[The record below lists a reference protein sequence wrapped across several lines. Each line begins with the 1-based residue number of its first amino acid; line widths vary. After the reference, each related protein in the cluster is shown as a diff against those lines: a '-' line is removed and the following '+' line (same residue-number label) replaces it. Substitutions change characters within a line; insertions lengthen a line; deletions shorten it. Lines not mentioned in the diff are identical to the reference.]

1 MMARQFVPQKL
12 RNKLTQWF
20 MVVAIPPVLLV
31 SLLGYVNVKS
41 SLQEAIRSELEATA
55 SSNKALIE
63 NWFYYRDKDV
73 ESLAHSYE
81 VAQLL
86 QDLSLDFKASQKPL
100 KDYTQ
105 SFSWHQATFEHATN
119 IHQFLANYDYIY
131 DIFLIDR
138 HANILYSLAHES
150 DLGTNLRTG
159 PYANTRFA
167 QAVDYTLQSG
177 ETRYSDL
184 ERYAPSNDLIS
195 SFFTAAIVGE
205 QGNRAG
211 VFAVQVRIDRV
222 LDALAKGDK
231 QHYLVGTDGLLRSV
245 VPNLSKQ
252 RKKTGKNK
260 SRNSSVE
267 YTSMQDMVLNKKIQL
282 QAMDENT
289 AAHKEDA
296 VGASVYRGPFGYD
309 VVGIQNS
316 IQVLNVRWVL
326 VSEVDEKLAFSAVYW
341 LRNSL
346 LVILLLSIAGIAI
359 FTFSITR
366 KITTPIRSLSEAAKL
381 AARGNLDQS
390 FQVDSDDEISDLANA
405 LQIMLD
411 TRRNYEA
418 KLKSHN
424 KTLEQTMFELEEQ
437 RAALAHHA
445 IVAITDLEGT
455 VTYANQ
461 KLADI
466 SGYALEDIVGKSHW
480 FLTSGNHSR
489 KFFDELYQCI
499 ESGHVWQGVMRNRH
513 KDGSVYW
520 ISGTVV
526 PVKNIDGSI
535 KHYISIFTD
544 ITEQKNTQLALE
556 RESERAEAANKAKSD
571 FLACMSHEIRTPMN
585 GVLGM
590 LGLLRR
596 TKLTPEQARK
606 AEIADTSAKSLLTII
621 NDILDFSKIDA
632 GKLTLENI
640 DFELTPL
647 FSEIA
652 DAYAFKAEEKGLELI
667 LDTHKIDCPR
677 VIGDPTRV
685 RQIVTNLLGNA
696 LKFTEKG
703 EVIIRVLSQPVA
715 AGQPEEDR
723 VAIVIEVED
732 SGIGIPDDKKADL
745 FAAFTQADTST
756 TRQYGGTG
764 LGLSIVRQLCDLM
777 DGHVA
782 VTSKLGSG
790 SCFRCE
796 IILAKGCMQTPLM
809 PVVDLSGKRVLIVDD
824 NAVNLSIFAEQLK
837 MKDIQVV
844 CASSAE
850 EAIHYLQQA
859 SNTESNTTNGALF
872 DAAIIDFQMPNTNGA
887 MLGMALKKDERWQDI
902 PLVMMTSQGSPGDAA
917 QMASYGFSGFFSKPT
932 PSTVLYSAL
941 AIIFENGPVLASAT
955 PLLTH
960 DFVTSLTHKQAET
973 PKDTDNDGAI
983 DFSDLN
989 ILLVEDNP
997 VNQELVS
1004 FLLADTQAN
1013 LIIAN
1018 HGQEALDLLN
1028 ADNTTFNVILM
1039 DCQMPVLDGFATS
1052 QAIRKGQA
1060 GERYKATPILAMTAN
1075 AMKEDRERCIN
1086 AGMDD
1091 YMSKPIDEDLLI
1103 KMLKH
1108 WGRSTAKTSSVEQSV
1123 EITPS
1128 SSEAFKAWDY
1138 EAMLKRVGNKPE
1150 RLVKLIGLYLDN
1162 EKSIM
1167 DDLEKCISLQAY
1179 DKASECCH
1187 TLRGVAGNMGGD
1199 ALAECSQK
1207 LEKAC
1212 KNGDAVA
1219 IATCY
1224 KEVLAAKK
1232 MLEKFLIEYQSK

>member
-1 MMARQFVPQKL
+1 MERRFVPQKL

-20 MVVAIPPVLLV
+20 LVVAIPPVLLV
-31 SLLGYVNVKS
+31 SLLGYINVKS
-41 SLQEAIRSELEATA
+41 SLQAAIRSELETTA
-55 SSNKALIE
+55 SNNKAFIE
-63 NWFYYRDKDV
+63 NWFFYRDKDI
-73 ESLAHSYE
+73 ESLAQSYE

-86 QDLSLDFKASQKPL
+86 QNLSLDFKASQKAL
-100 KDYTQ
+100 NDYTQ
-105 SFSWHQATFEHATN
+105 SFSWQQVTFEHATN

-131 DIFLIDR
+131 DIFLIDK

-167 QAVDYTLQSG
+167 KAVDRTLQSG
-177 ETRYSDL
+177 ETLYSDL
-184 ERYAPSNDLIS
+184 ERYAPSNHLIS
-195 SFFTAAIVGE
+195 SFFTAAIVDE
-205 QGNRAG
+205 RGNRAG
-211 VFAVQVRIDRV
+211 VFAVQVRIDRILDV
-222 LDALAKGDK
+222 LSNGGK
-231 QHYLVGTDGLLRSV
+231 QHYLVGTDGLLRSA
-245 VPNLSKQ
+245 VPNLSNPRAKA
-252 RKKTGKNK
+252 GKNK
-260 SRNSSVE
+260 NQKSKVE
-267 YTSMQDMVLNKKIQL
+267 YASVQDMVLNKKIKL
-282 QAMDENT
+282 QVINENST
-289 AAHKEDA
+289 ESKDDA
-296 VGASVYRGPFGYD
+296 VDASVYRGPFGYD
-309 VVGIQNS
+309 VVGIQNTV
-316 IQVLNVRWVL
+316 QALNVSWVL
-326 VSEVDEKLAFSAVYW
+326 VSEIDERLAFSAVYW

-346 LVILLLSIAGIAI
+346 VVILLLSVAGIAI

-366 KITTPIRSLSEAAKL
+366 KITTPIRRLSEAAKL
-381 AARGNLDQS
+381 AAKGNLEQS
-390 FQVDSDDEISDLANA
+390 FQVDSDDEIADLASA
-405 LQIMLD
+405 LHTMLD
-411 TRRNYEA
+411 ARRNYETQ
-418 KLKSHN
+418 LKNHN
-424 KTLEQTMFELEEQ
+424 KTLEQAMFELEEQ
-437 RAALAHHA
+437 RIALAHHA
-445 IVAITDLEGT
+445 IVAITDLDGT
-455 VTYANQ
+455 ITYGNQ

-466 SGYALEDIVGKSHW
+466 SGYALEDIVGENHW
-480 FLTSGNHSR
+480 VLISGNHS
-489 KFFDELYQCI
+489 KEFFDELYQCI
-499 ESGHVWQGVMRNRH
+499 ENGQIWQGVMCNRH
-513 KDGSVYW
+513 REGSVYW
-520 ISGTVV
+520 VSGTVV

-556 RESERAEAANKAKSD
+556 HESERAEAANQAKSD

-596 TKLTPEQARK
+596 TRLTPEQARK
-606 AEIADTSAKSLLTII
+606 VEIADTSAKSLLTII

-632 GKLTLENI
+632 GKLSLETI

-652 DAYAFKAEEKGLELI
+652 DTYAFKAEEKGLELI
-667 LDTHKIDCPR
+667 LDTHKIDCTR
-677 VIGDPTRV
+677 VVGDPTRV

-703 EVIIRVLSQPVA
+703 EVIVRVVSQPI
-715 AGQPEEDR
+715 AGEQPETDQVR
-723 VAIVIEVED
+723 IVIEVED
-732 SGIGIPDDKKADL
+732 SGIGIPDHKKSDL
-745 FAAFTQADTST
+745 FSAFTQADTST

-777 DGHVA
+777 NGRVS
-782 VTSKLGSG
+782 VTSTLGSG

-796 IILAKGCMQTPLM
+796 IVLNKGCMQAPLM
-809 PVVDLSGKRVLIVDD
+809 PVVDLSGRRVLIVDD
-824 NAVNLSIFAEQLK
+824 NAVNLSVFAEQLK
-837 MKDIQVV
+837 IKDIQVV

-859 SNTESNTTNGALF
+859 SSTEHNTTNEALF

-887 MLGMALKKDERWQDI
+887 MLGMALKKDERWRDI
-902 PLVMMTSQGSPGDAA
+902 PLVMMTSQGNPGDAA

-932 PSTVLYSAL
+932 PSTVLYNAL

-960 DFVTSLTHKQAET
+960 DFVTSLTHKQLEAS
-973 PKDTDNDGAI
+973 KIDRNDDAI
-983 DFSDLN
+983 DFSNLN

-1004 FLLADTQAN
+1004 LLLADTQAN

-1028 ADNTTFNVILM
+1028 ADNTEFNIILM
-1039 DCQMPVLDGFATS
+1039 DCQMPVLDGFAAS
-1052 QAIRKGQA
+1052 QAIRSGQA
-1060 GERYKATPILAMTAN
+1060 GERYRAIPIVAMTAN

-1091 YMSKPIDEDLLI
+1091 YMSKPINEDLLI

-1108 WGRSTAKTSSVEQSV
+1108 WGRNAVK
-1123 EITPS
+1123 PS
-1128 SSEAFKAWDY
+1128 SSEQKVDITPSNSVALKAWDY

-1150 RLVKLIGLYLDN
+1150 RLVRLISLYLDN

-1167 DDLEKCISLQAY
+1167 DDLEKCISQQAY
-1179 DKASECCH
+1179 DKARECCH
-1187 TLRGVAGNMGGD
+1187 TLRGVAGNMGGV
-1199 ALAECSQK
+1199 ALAKCSQK
-1207 LEKAC
+1207 LENAC
-1212 KNGDAVA
+1212 EDGNRTVIVGH
-1219 IATCY
+1219 Y

-1232 MLEKFLIEYQSK
+1232 ILEQQLIEYQSKR